1 MTRKEAISYIHNHIK
16 QASPEQLRDLICS
29 IFSPRCSNECPLRQS
44 NTCECAK
51 ITEEVD
57 KIK

>member
-1 MTRKEAISYIHNHIK
+1 MTKQEAITIIHKFIK
-16 QASPEQLRDLICS
+16 QATAEQLRDLICAMY
-29 IFSPRCSNECPLRQS
+29 PRCSNECPLRQLS
-44 NTCECAK
+44 SCECEK